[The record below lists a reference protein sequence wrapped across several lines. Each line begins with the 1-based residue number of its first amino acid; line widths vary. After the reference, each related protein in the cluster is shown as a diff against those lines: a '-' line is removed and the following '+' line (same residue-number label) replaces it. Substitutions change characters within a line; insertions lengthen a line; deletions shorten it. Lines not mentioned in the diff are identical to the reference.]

1 MMRYVQFLPAA
12 EIEGVEAI
20 DWYEERE
27 PGLGRAFRKSVESAI
42 YSIQL
47 KPLAY
52 PVIHGSKIRH
62 ALTYR
67 FPYSIIYSIE
77 IKSILIIA
85 IFHQSRN
92 PMIWRERIG

>member
-27 PGLGRAFRKSVESAI
+27 PGLGRSFRKSVESAI
-42 YSIQL
+42 
-47 KPLAY
+47 
-52 PVIHGSKIRH
+52 
-62 ALTYR
+62 
-67 FPYSIIYSIE
+67 YSIIYSIE

>member
-42 YSIQL
+42 YSI
-47 KPLAY
+47 
-52 PVIHGSKIRH
+52 
-62 ALTYR
+62 
-67 FPYSIIYSIE
+67 IYSIE